1 MSIKN
6 ILTNG
11 FHNTEVTV
19 RDAVRTIRLIQ
30 AFPAEL
36 TAAEKAHA
44 RRVRNALCGV
54 EGCTCGVIRGPQKVQ
69 S

>member
-1 MSIKN
+1 MTT
-6 ILTNG
+6 LTNT

-19 RDAVRTIRLIQ
+19 RDSARTTRILQ
-30 AFPAEL
+30 AFHAEL

-54 EGCTCGVIRGPQKVQ
+54 EGCTCGVIREERQ
-69 S
+69 